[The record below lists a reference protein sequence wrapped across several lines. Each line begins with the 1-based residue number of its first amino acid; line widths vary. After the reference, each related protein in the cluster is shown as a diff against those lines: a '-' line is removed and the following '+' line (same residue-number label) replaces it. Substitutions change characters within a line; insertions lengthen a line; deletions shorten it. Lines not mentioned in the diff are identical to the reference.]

1 MADMCSWL
9 LDSTELSGAVYSSV
23 PGTRAEEMGLQVT
36 CNRDRMDRD
45 RVGRAGARA
54 QVRGILP

>member
-1 MADMCSWL
+1 M
-9 LDSTELSGAVYSSV
+9 
-23 PGTRAEEMGLQVT
+23 PGTRAEEMGPQVT